1 MKKTIAITILVLF
14 ASLAMLFQP
23 CMGLR
28 SAQAQKANPKAAID
42 LPPPVFDGPMSLEK
56 ALLERRSV
64 RAYKDEPLTLEDI
77 SQILWAAQGI
87 TETKR
92 GLRTAPSARALY
104 PLNLYLLVGKVDGLP
119 VGLYRYQPQ
128 GHRLLKIHRD
138 DKKAELHAA
147 VGQAPIRGAAAVIVV
162 TGMSD
167 RGSVSRWIYLEGGHA
182 AQNILLQAHSRK
194 IGAVV
199 MGGFRDEDVRKVL
212 NVPESEQPIY
222 IIPMGRMQDEKMP

>member
-1 MKKTIAITILVLF
+1 MKKTIATTILVLLAF
-14 ASLAMLFQP
+14 LAMLFQP
-23 CMGLR
+23 CIGLR
-28 SAQAQKANPKAAID
+28 SARAQEANPKAAID
-42 LPPPVFDGPMSLEK
+42 LPPPLFDGPMSLEK

-64 RAYKDEPLTLEDI
+64 RAYKDEPLTLADI

-128 GHRLLKIHRD
+128 GHKILQD
-138 DKKAELHAA
+138 DESDKKAELHAA
-147 VGQAPIRGAAAVIVV
+147 VGQAPIRGAAAVIVL
-162 TGMSD
+162 TGMS
-167 RGSVSRWIYLEGGHA
+167 RSSNARWIYLEGGHA

-199 MGGFRDEDVRKVL
+199 VGGFRDEDVRKVL
-212 NVPESEQPIY
+212 NVPESEQPVY

>member
-1 MKKTIAITILVLF
+1 MKKTTTTTILVLF

-23 CMGLR
+23 CTGLR
-28 SAQAQKANPKAAID
+28 LARAQEANPKAAID

-64 RAYKDEPLTLEDI
+64 RAYKDEPLTLADI

-87 TETKR
+87 TETKQ

-104 PLNLYLLVGKVDGLP
+104 PLNLYLLVGKVDGVP

-128 GHRLLKIHRD
+128 GHKILKVHES

-162 TGMSD
+162 TGMTRTSKAK
-167 RGSVSRWIYLEGGHA
+167 WIYLERGHA

-212 NVPESEQPIY
+212 NVPESEQPVY

>member
-1 MKKTIAITILVLF
+1 MKKTTAITILALF

-28 SAQAQKANPKAAID
+28 SAQAQEADPKATID

-64 RAYKDEPLTLEDI
+64 RVYKDEPLTLADI

-128 GHRLLKIHRD
+128 GHKILKVHEG

-147 VGQAPIRGAAAVIVV
+147 VGQAPIRGAAAVIVL
-162 TGMSD
+162 TGMTRASNE
-167 RGSVSRWIYLEGGHA
+167 RWIYLEGGHA

-212 NVPESEQPIY
+212 NVPESEQPVY
-222 IIPMGRMQDEKMP
+222 IIPMGRKQDEKMP

>member
-1 MKKTIAITILVLF
+1 MKKTTATTILDLF
-14 ASLAMLFQP
+14 ASLFMLFQP

-28 SAQAQKANPKAAID
+28 SAQAQEANPKAAID

-64 RAYKDEPLTLEDI
+64 RAYKDEPLILADI

-128 GHRLLKIHRD
+128 GHKILKVNES
-138 DKKAELHAA
+138 DKKVELHAA

-162 TGMSD
+162 TGIS
-167 RGSVSRWIYLEGGHA
+167 RASNARWIYLEGGHA

-212 NVPESEQPIY
+212 NVPESEQPVY
-222 IIPMGRMQDEKMP
+222 IIPMGRKQDEKMP

>member
-1 MKKTIAITILVLF
+1 MKKTTATTILDLF
-14 ASLAMLFQP
+14 ASLFMLFQP

-28 SAQAQKANPKAAID
+28 SAQAQEANPKAAID

-64 RAYKDEPLTLEDI
+64 RAYKDEPLILADI

-128 GHRLLKIHRD
+128 GHKILKVNES
-138 DKKAELHAA
+138 DKKVELHAA

-162 TGMSD
+162 TGIS
-167 RGSVSRWIYLEGGHA
+167 RASNARWIYLEGGHA

-212 NVPESEQPIY
+212 NVPESEQPVY

>member
-1 MKKTIAITILVLF
+1 MKKTTVTTTLVLF

-28 SAQAQKANPKAAID
+28 SAQAQEANPKAAID

-64 RAYKDEPLTLEDI
+64 RTYKDEPLTLADI

-87 TETKR
+87 TEPKR

-104 PLNLYLLVGKVDGLP
+104 PLNLYLLVGKVTGLP

-128 GHRLLKIHRD
+128 GHKILKIHEG
-138 DKKAELHAA
+138 DKKAELHAT

-162 TGMSD
+162 TGMS
-167 RGSVSRWIYLEGGHA
+167 RVSDVRWIYLEGGHA

-212 NVPESEQPIY
+212 NVRESEQPVY
-222 IIPMGRMQDEKMP
+222 IIPMGRKQDEKMP

>member
-1 MKKTIAITILVLF
+1 MKKTTVITILLVFSVIALLV
-14 ASLAMLFQP
+14 SSYT
-23 CMGLR
+23 GLR
-28 SAQAQKANPKAAID
+28 SARAQETNPRAAIN

-64 RAYKDEPLTLEDI
+64 RAYKDEPLTLADI

-92 GLRTAPSARALY
+92 GLRTAPSVRALY

-128 GHRLLKIHRD
+128 GHKILKVHES

-162 TGMSD
+162 TGMTD
-167 RGSVSRWIYLEGGHA
+167 RASNARRIYLEGGHA
-182 AQNILLQAHSRK
+182 A
-194 IGAVV
+194 
-199 MGGFRDEDVRKVL
+199 
-212 NVPESEQPIY
+212 
-222 IIPMGRMQDEKMP
+222 

>member
-1 MKKTIAITILVLF
+1 MKRTTAITILVLF
-14 ASLAMLFQP
+14 ASLGMHFQP
-23 CMGLR
+23 CMELR
-28 SAQAQKANPKAAID
+28 SAQAQEADPKAAID
-42 LPPPVFDGPMSLEK
+42 LPPPVFDGPISLEK
-56 ALLERRSV
+56 AMKERRSV
-64 RAYKDEPLTLEDI
+64 RVYKDEPLSLADI

-119 VGLYRYQPQ
+119 VGLYRYLPQ
-128 GHRLLKIHRD
+128 GHKIFKVHGG

-147 VGQAPIRGAAAVIVV
+147 VGQATIRDAAAVIVV
-162 TGMSD
+162 TGMS
-167 RGSVSRWIYLEGGHA
+167 RASNARWIYLEGGHA

-212 NVPESEQPIY
+212 NVPESEQPVY
-222 IIPMGRMQDEKMP
+222 IIPMGRKQDEKMP

>member
-1 MKKTIAITILVLF
+1 MKKTTATTILVLF

-23 CMGLR
+23 CMGLQ
-28 SAQAQKANPKAAID
+28 SAQAQEADPKAAID

-64 RAYKDEPLTLEDI
+64 RAYKDEPLTLADI

-92 GLRTAPSARALY
+92 GLRTAPSARAIY

-128 GHRLLKIHRD
+128 GHKILKVHES

-147 VGQAPIRGAAAVIVV
+147 VGQIPIRGAAAVIVV
-162 TGMSD
+162 TGMS
-167 RGSVSRWIYLEGGHA
+167 RVSNARWIYLEGGHA

-212 NVPESEQPIY
+212 NVTESEQPVY

>member
-1 MKKTIAITILVLF
+1 MKKTTATILVLF
-14 ASLAMLFQP
+14 ASLTMLFEP
-23 CMGLR
+23 CMGIR
-28 SAQAQKANPKAAID
+28 SAQAQAADPKATID

-56 ALLERRSV
+56 ALLERRSA
-64 RAYKDEPLTLEDI
+64 RAYKDEPLSLADI

-92 GLRTAPSARALY
+92 GLRTTPSARALY

-128 GHRLLKIHRD
+128 GHKILKVHEN

-147 VGQAPIRGAAAVIVV
+147 VGQAPIRGAAAVIVL
-162 TGMSD
+162 TGMTHASNA
-167 RGSVSRWIYLEGGHA
+167 RWIYLEGGHA

-212 NVPESEQPIY
+212 NVPESEQPVY
-222 IIPMGRMQDEKMP
+222 IIPMGRK